1 VPDETESGVPTGT
14 STETDGVT
22 GTDGATE
29 TDAGIDLGRL
39 GRTLALIGF
48 VTAVF
53 MLLTANRLGGDLVQV
68 GFVAI
73 GTVAFITAVV
83 GFFIAAGSAFDE

>member
-1 VPDETESGVPTGT
+1 VSG
-14 STETDGVT
+14 ETDVGEVT
-22 GTDGATE
+22 DDDST
-29 TDAGIDLGRL
+29 GIDMGRF
-39 GRTLALIGF
+39 GRTLGLVGF

-53 MLLTANRLGGDLVQV
+53 MLLTANRLGGDLAQV

-83 GFFIAAGSAFDE
+83 GFFVAAGSAFDE

>member
-1 VPDETESGVPTGT
+1 VPDETESGVATGT
-14 STETDGVT
+14 PAE
-22 GTDGATE
+22 TDGATE

-73 GTVAFITAVV
+73 GTVAFITAIV

>member
-1 VPDETESGVPTGT
+1 MPDETESGVPTGT
-14 STETDGVT
+14 AVETE
-22 GTDGATE
+22 AE
-29 TDAGIDLGRL
+29 TQSDAGIDVGRL

-53 MLLTANRLGGDLVQV
+53 ILLTANRLSGDLVQV

-83 GFFIAAGSAFDE
+83 GFFIAAGDAIED

>member
-1 VPDETESGVPTGT
+1 MPDETESGVPTET
-14 STETDGVT
+14 PTETDET
-22 GTDGATE
+22 TE
-29 TDAGIDLGRL
+29 TDAGIDMGRL

-73 GTVAFITAVV
+73 GTVAFITAIV
-83 GFFIAAGSAFDE
+83 GFFIAAGSAFDA